1 MTTQRRKPP
10 RSPHQAEWR
19 LEEAKAR
26 FSQVV
31 QQAEAGTPQLITRRG
46 RDAVV
51 VVSVEKWAA
60 LNGEGPKAIELFR
73 NAPKL
78 TEEEFAEFERNLD
91 RGELKLQHRDIEFD

>member
-1 MTTQRRKPP
+1 MTTQPRKSP
-10 RSPHQAEWR
+10 RNPHQSEWR

-46 RDAVV
+46 KDAVM

-60 LNGEGPKAIELFR
+60 LSGEAPKAIELFR

-78 TEEEFAEFERNLD
+78 TEEEFAEFEQNLD
-91 RGELKLQHRDIEFD
+91 RGGLRLQDRDIDF

>member
-1 MTTQRRKPP
+1 MTTQTRT
-10 RSPHQAEWR
+10 PHRPEWR
-19 LEEAKAR
+19 LEEAKAK

-46 RDAVV
+46 KDAVV

-73 NAPKL
+73 NAPR
-78 TEEEFAEFERNLD
+78 FEDFELDLD
-91 RGELKLQHRDIEFD
+91 RGEEVFPDRELDLG